1 MRLCPTKELT
11 EGMVIGKSLY
21 QENGKL
27 LLGAGF
33 RVNATVKAKLMDRKY
48 PFIYIMEDGTDDI
61 VPEDVISDEVRMQ
74 AAAVIADKNEKIQK
88 FFQFQEMTR
97 SKIEDSLKKGYLK
110 DLNISKDVHQVVE
123 EILKDVTAAGVR
135 FLSTTLYKSE
145 DTYFLDHAINTTVL
159 AVLIGK
165 KYLFT
170 TPEIIDLAVGSFLHD
185 FGKIIIDKMNAS
197 HAEKREDLY
206 REHPTFGYLLLH
218 NSHNVS
224 PIVTQIVNQ
233 HHEYQNGSGFPVG
246 LRGQNLPPTKIV
258 QRETK
263 GMIYR
268 LAEICCVVNEFD
280 NMVMNPLAEK
290 KLDIAEAMRELIL
303 GAGKKYNKDIVAVL
317 HAVVPYF
324 PLGSTVRIKRIF
336 DPTLIGYR
344 GVVAK
349 LNEEHL
355 NKPLIILLHDR
366 MMKKINP
373 RVLDTSKL
381 RHVELELII

>member
-1 MRLCPTKELT
+1 MER
-11 EGMVIGKSLY
+11 
-21 QENGKL
+21 N
-27 LLGAGF
+27 
-33 RVNATVKAKLMDRKY
+33 Y
-48 PFIYIMEDGTDDI
+48 PFIYIMEDGTEDV

-97 SKIEDSLKKGYLK
+97 EKIYESLKKGYLK
-110 DLNISKDVHQVVE
+110 EVNITRDVRQVVE

-135 FLSTTLYKSE
+135 FLNTTLYKSE

-170 TPEIIDLAVGSFLHD
+170 TPELIDLAVGTFLHD
-185 FGKIIIDKMNAS
+185 FGKIIINKMNAFPGS
-197 HAEKREDLY
+197 KKREDLY
-206 REHPTFGYLLLH
+206 KEHPTFGYLLLH

-263 GMIYR
+263 GTIYR

-280 NMVMNPLAEK
+280 NMVLNPLAEK
-290 KLDIAEAMRELIL
+290 KLDLAQAMRELIL

-317 HAVVPYF
+317 HSVVPYY
-324 PLGSTVRIKRIF
+324 PLGTTVRIKRIF

-355 NKPLIILLHDR
+355 NKPMIVLLHDR

-381 RHVELELII
+381 RSVELELII